1 MDNDHLSRT
10 AWVATRPADVA
21 AIARDTLTSPALSA
35 LVGHLG
41 GPVIRDVP
49 DDLEAFLEWSRHALD
64 TRGGAERDQAPAARF
79 SASAYALFLAAAREL
94 GMLTTP
100 APALG
105 EYDLTAILGGT
116 VIGNHLRV
124 TLTADLDRRGTALG
138 TLVGL
143 TAHRPLTAQE
153 QARAEAE
160 AETSEWQNLLREMT
174 EAFGPPAP
182 RPPATA
188 DPPATFQAALDRE
201 FATRDGGAFRIL
213 VAPSPEPGRR
223 ANTGDSVTYLAR
235 QVPPAARRRVLLV
248 TSAIYAPYQFFLSAP
263 RLLAAGTRH
272 VEPSSAAPP
281 RPPPTSPCSPS
292 E

>member
-1 MDNDHLSRT
+1 MT
-10 AWVATRPADVA
+10 
-21 AIARDTLTSPALSA
+21 
-35 LVGHLG
+35 GG
-41 GPVIRDVP
+41 GPP
-49 DDLEAFLEWSRHALD
+49 W
-64 TRGGAERDQAPAARF
+64 ARC
-79 SASAYALFLAAAREL
+79 
-94 GMLTTP
+94 
-100 APALG
+100 
-105 EYDLTAILGGT
+105 
-116 VIGNHLRV
+116 
-124 TLTADLDRRGTALG
+124 
-138 TLVGL
+138 VGL

-272 VEPSSAAPP
+272 VELVGSPTSTTTHLPVLTQRIAQEIHSAATAASHLW
-281 RPPPTSPCSPS
+281 RTR
-292 E
+292 